1 MYWCLILPWIYKFIF
16 VFCMLW
22 WWSITSLVTHE
33 TIDLHVSPLQQPF
46 VRKSHINTQCDQKIV
61 WPLDYKIG
69 PFYNLQGSQKRN
81 FSSVIPFSCLLITQT
96 PKKKKFKIFTSSS
109 RRRSSELNLCFGYEH
124 WISVPEKN

>member
-1 MYWCLILPWIYKFIF
+1 LYWCLILPWIYKFIF

-61 WPLDYKIG
+61 
-69 PFYNLQGSQKRN
+69 
-81 FSSVIPFSCLLITQT
+81 
-96 PKKKKFKIFTSSS
+96 
-109 RRRSSELNLCFGYEH
+109 
-124 WISVPEKN
+124 